1 MIEWSDRIINDLI
14 EHPMVSVLVGSS
26 VAVAGALN
34 KWASDLPLVHEI
46 LSDTAIA
53 VGILTALVGLFIQ
66 ISKLPAAW
74 HKFRRDLKNGSDT
87 A

>member
-1 MIEWSDRIINDLI
+1 MIEWSDRINDLI
-14 EHPMVSVLVGSS
+14 EHPAISIIVGSS
-26 VAVAGALN
+26 VAAAGAMN
-34 KWASDLPLVHEI
+34 KWAQDLPLVHEV

-74 HKFRRDLKNGSDT
+74 RKFRRDLKNESDT